1 MNPPELFASD
11 PAPPCWV
18 HGKWMGT
25 DQDGGLWIRKDAE
38 LKAEMPFLTSLSHV
52 VLTSDRKTGLDP
64 GDRSGPAWNHF
75 ASLQAGSIGSGW
87 IAVD

>member
-1 MNPPELFASD
+1 MNPPEFFSSD

-18 HGKWMGT
+18 HGKWMGV

-52 VLTSDRKTGLDP
+52 VLTSDKKTGLDSQ
-64 GDRSGPAWNHF
+64 DCFKPARKHF
-75 ASLQAGSIGSGW
+75 TNLRTGLIGSEW